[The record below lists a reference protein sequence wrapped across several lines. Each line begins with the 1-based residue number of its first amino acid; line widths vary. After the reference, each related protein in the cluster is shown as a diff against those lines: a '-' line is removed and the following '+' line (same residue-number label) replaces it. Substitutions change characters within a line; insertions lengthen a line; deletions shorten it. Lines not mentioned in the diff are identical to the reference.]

1 MRLFIILSGVL
12 LLVLSVI
19 GYAGQNFNLGQTDPG
34 ELYADSFASNL
45 LLATAAAGVSTIL
58 AATRLKIVSVLMT
71 LVFVVLLV
79 INNPWA
85 YKGINVG
92 FIENPW
98 ANPGLLCLIA
108 VSTAINAYALTLAF
122 RPTKRNLN

>member
-1 MRLFIILSGVL
+1 MLV
-12 LLVLSVI
+12 VLSLI

-45 LLATAAAGVSTIL
+45 LLATAVAGISSIL

-98 ANPGLLCLIA
+98 ANPGLLCLVAISAA
-108 VSTAINAYALTLAF
+108 VNAYALISAF
-122 RPTKRNLN
+122 RPNMRSLN